1 MSTDQSG
8 MAGTDPED
16 EAKTSDSPTLAQGA
30 VFAQNVG
37 TQHLHS
43 APHRQAAEYAPRSR
57 DGDMLQQFMEQMQQ
71 NFQKM
76 QAQMQAQMQQQM
88 AQLQQLQVQQRDTS
102 SLARPV
108 VSPLRASSPT
118 GEYSASAAI
127 PLPPP
132 GERRRNDPRR
142 QSFGNP
148 IHEATPGLVT
158 PGPTSDKRTRFVG
171 LDGENDETDDPEGL
185 PVYSKRMREI
195 RKAITSII
203 KPYHGTTTKDVYT
216 VIDWV
221 EKVDTEFSIQMGE
234 VQEGRLDIVRSLLAG
249 TALKWMNRRVLELN
263 EQLKKGEISG
273 PVEWSSLRQ
282 LFIDAHL
289 GINTAETFKAELRS
303 LRLGSELCP
312 TPVELNKQ
320 FDHLAELAYPDRR
333 ADGMASVMGDE
344 YKKIIAAS
352 KLWLYKSV
360 ALNQVP
366 TTIDE
371 WKKAVANRWAADK
384 DVEAT
389 IAQLPRSGTDGASRG
404 RGSGR
409 GGVAGRGSGRGASTA
424 QAASMHSDD
433 GLEGEADTEEGVDRE
448 QLSAAAAN
456 GAPNH
461 QGGRGGR
468 GGRGRG
474 GRGRGGSGQSAA
486 PRKETR
492 TCFRCNEVGHIAWE
506 CPNKAADVS
515 TQQQSNE

>member
-1 MSTDQSG
+1 MSQMATPTIDQHPSTLNPTLTTSVHIG
-8 MAGTDPED
+8 RAAAEEKGED
-16 EAKTSDSPTLAQGA
+16 EGELSDRELLRQLLKT
-30 VFAQNVG
+30 
-37 TQHLHS
+37 
-43 APHRQAAEYAPRSR
+43 
-57 DGDMLQQFMEQMQQ
+57 QQFMQ
-71 NFQKM
+71 
-76 QAQMQAQMQQQM
+76 
-88 AQLQQLQVQQRDTS
+88 QQLQLMQAQQRDTS
-102 SLARPV
+102 SSARPV
-108 VSPLRASSPT
+108 VSPLRTSTPA

-127 PLPPP
+127 PLPPL

-142 QSFGNP
+142 QSYGNP
-148 IHEATPGLVT
+148 VPVATPGLAT
-158 PGPTSDKRTRFVG
+158 PEPTAGKSARFTG
-171 LDGENDETDDPEGL
+171 LDSEDDEPTDPEGL

-203 KPYHGTTTKDVYT
+203 KPYHGTTSKDVYT

-263 EQLKKGEISG
+263 QQLIRGEING
-273 PVEWSSLRQ
+273 PVEWSTLRQ

-289 GINTAETFKAELRS
+289 GINTAETFKAELRA

-409 GGVAGRGSGRGASTA
+409 GAGAGRASGRVRPGHRRRAEPEAGRWQREAGSVLEPQAEQRAA
-424 QAASMHSDD
+424 Q
-433 GLEGEADTEEGVDRE
+433 L
-448 QLSAAAAN
+448 
-456 GAPNH
+456 
-461 QGGRGGR
+461 
-468 GGRGRG
+468 
-474 GRGRGGSGQSAA
+474 
-486 PRKETR
+486 
-492 TCFRCNEVGHIAWE
+492 
-506 CPNKAADVS
+506 
-515 TQQQSNE
+515 

>member
-1 MSTDQSG
+1 MTSQGQTLL
-8 MAGTDPED
+8 ED
-16 EAKTSDSPTLAQGA
+16 EPATPLLARVTATLGSAG
-30 VFAQNVG
+30 VINVG
-37 TQHLHS
+37 
-43 APHRQAAEYAPRSR
+43 RGAEEEQKTGSSEASKM
-57 DGDMLQQFMEQMQQ
+57 DLLMASIQQMQE
-71 NFQKM
+71 
-76 QAQMQAQMQQQM
+76 QMQQQM
-88 AQLQQLQVQQRDTS
+88 AQLQQLQAQQRDAAFV
-102 SLARPV
+102 ARPV
-108 VSPLRASSPT
+108 GSPLRTSSPI

-127 PLPPP
+127 PLPPL

-142 QSFGNP
+142 QSYGNP
-148 IHEATPGLVT
+148 LPAAVATPGPEPGT
-158 PGPTSDKRTRFVG
+158 PGPTASKSTRFVRPE
-171 LDGENDETDDPEGL
+171 GEADEPTDPEGL

-203 KPYHGTTTKDVYT
+203 KPYHGTTSKDVYT

-263 EQLKKGEISG
+263 DQLSRGEISG
-273 PVEWSSLRQ
+273 PVEWSTLRQ

-289 GINTAETFKAELRS
+289 GINTAETFKAELRA

-344 YKKIIAAS
+344 YKKIVAAS

-389 IAQLPRSGTDGASRG
+389 IAQLPRSGTDGSSRG

-409 GGVAGRGSGRGASTA
+409 GGAAGRGTGRGGTTA
-424 QAASMHSDD
+424 QAASMHGGD
-433 GLEGEADTEEGVDRE
+433 GLEGEAYTEEGVDSE
-448 QLSAAAAN
+448 QLSTAAGSGQR
-456 GAPNH
+456 GA
-461 QGGRGGR
+461 RGGR

-474 GRGRGGSGQSAA
+474 GGVGNPALWSTEKRQLYDQELCFTCRETGHLARDCPKRQVN
-486 PRKETR
+486 KE
-492 TCFRCNEVGHIAWE
+492 
-506 CPNKAADVS
+506 
-515 TQQQSNE
+515 QQQTK